1 MSSKPGTKAA
11 RSASATKSTAKGKPA
26 AGAKSQQEAATV
38 TFADISVIIRADHVL
53 ENLEASRLAFAHG
66 MRSASATIVKD
77 LAPCKLLDAG
87 RKSIPAEAR
96 ATLNRYAEAY
106 GADTQLSAPLS
117 QAIRARIRRLYR
129 TALVAS
135 AHHETVAGLDAD
147 TQLRWFMSTRTACAL
162 ATDAQFNDMLSQYR
176 SDYATFLR
184 TGVKSRG
191 TKGPKAGKKKGAKGS
206 SSESA
211 TPPAPGSES
220 ATPPA
225 PGSESATPPATPP
238 ADPREA
244 AIMARGEAHNKL
256 IDALAQYIATSATCH
271 DLGIEPMSKT
281 DRTAI
286 EVRMRNLLDMV
297 VNPQAKPVAKGKGKK
312 TA

>member
-1 MSSKPGTKAA
+1 MSIKPGTKAA

-26 AGAKSQQEAATV
+26 AGARAQRAKV

-53 ENLEASRLAFAHG
+53 ENLEASRLAYAHG
-66 MRSASATIVKD
+66 MRSAADTIVKD

-87 RKSIPAEAR
+87 RKSIPADAR

-135 AHHETVAGLDAD
+135 AHQKIVAGLDAD

-162 ATDAQFNDMLSQYR
+162 ATDAQFMDMLSQYR

-184 TGVKSRG
+184 TGVKPRG
-191 TKGPKAGKKKGAKGS
+191 TKGPKAGKKEGAKGS

-211 TPPAPGSES
+211 TPPA
-220 ATPPA
+220 TPPA
-225 PGSESATPPATPP
+225 PGSESATPAAGSVPATPP

-244 AIMARGEAHNKL
+244 AIKAQGEAHNKL
-256 IDALAQYIATSATCH
+256 IDALAQYIEATVRCF

-281 DRTAI
+281 ARTAL
-286 EVRMRNLLDMV
+286 EVRMRNALDTV